1 MVSCLFI
8 PHPPINYYCLQKK
21 EYPVFLCLF
30 GNLFQRPTDLQN
42 IPSELMNWPNIS
54 EDGKYFTKKIK
65 KPNVVN

>member
-30 GNLFQRPTDLQN
+30 GNLFQSPTDLQN
-42 IPSELMNWPNIS
+42 ILSELMNQPNIF
-54 EDGKYFTKKIK
+54 EDGKYFTDKENKEAK
-65 KPNVVN
+65 CG